1 MFLVMLQDKEDNVTF
16 SKMDIPKRVM
26 SVGMGLAKAIKT
38 KRDNGDDVNDS
49 EVVMTDEMGE

>member
-1 MFLVMLQDKEDNVTF
+1 
-16 SKMDIPKRVM
+16 M